1 MTCVKPGIDYFHAQ
15 LGDDGVMKAFKAARL
30 FSPHR
35 LSEIQPSAGDIG
47 ILRAFPFLDNEV
59 NSLQAELP
67 TYLSLSADVSA
78 AVDTLK
84 WWKDHHE
91 DLPHWSSAAQKLF
104 LVQPSSAAA
113 ERVFSLLKNA
123 FGEQQQSSLHD
134 LVAATLMV
142 QYNKRGLQ

>member
-1 MTCVKPGIDYFHAQ
+1 M
-15 LGDDGVMKAFKAARL
+15 
-30 FSPHR
+30 
-35 LSEIQPSAGDIG
+35 
-47 ILRAFPFLDNEV
+47 

-78 AVDTLK
+78 AIDSLK
-84 WWKDHHE
+84 WWKDHNE
-91 DLPHWSSAAQKLF
+91 DLPHWSSAVQKVF

-113 ERVFSLLKNA
+113 EQVFSLLKKA

>member
-1 MTCVKPGIDYFHAQ
+1 M
-15 LGDDGVMKAFKAARL
+15 
-30 FSPHR
+30 
-35 LSEIQPSAGDIG
+35 
-47 ILRAFPFLDNEV
+47 
-59 NSLQAELP
+59 
-67 TYLSLSADVSA
+67 
-78 AVDTLK
+78 
-84 WWKDHHE
+84 
-91 DLPHWSSAAQKLF
+91 F